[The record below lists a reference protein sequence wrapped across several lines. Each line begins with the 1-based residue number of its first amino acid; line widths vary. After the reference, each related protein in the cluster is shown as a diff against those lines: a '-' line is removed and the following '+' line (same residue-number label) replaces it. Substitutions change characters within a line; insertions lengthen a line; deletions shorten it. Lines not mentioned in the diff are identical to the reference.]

1 MYAICSHC
9 YGSKNTAAS
18 ALPLAPLFP
27 FVYKISGW
35 YCGGC
40 LCALLRRVLA
50 FFAGLFFLFFFV
62 HIAINLKSFA
72 KYCKNDGA
80 RAWEPAKGRTIR
92 SNAEM
97 RQMNASESVYKPVYK

>member
-50 FFAGLFFLFFFV
+50 FFAGLFFFV
-62 HIAINLKSFA
+62 HMAINHNILA
-72 KYCKNDGA
+72 KYGKYDGA